1 MTTSPRLSTKREST
15 PPSVSDPA
23 LLHIHDRLH
32 QIDAKVVDLRSSILT
47 PDEYV
52 DRRNRQDE
60 FIRRE
65 FDGQRQVCSRI
76 ELNVGRTKN
85 DVTQL
90 KDGLTQLKSEMLQ
103 LRTHVSQLGSKEAYL
118 QSDITQLQSDVN
130 QLQLDVQK
138 LHTDV
143 CATRTDLSQIQT
155 IVSQL
160 RIDLMTLQRETSQN
174 FGLVFSRFS
183 AMESR
188 MKHMER
194 TRFNSLAQT
203 IHAPITPVPLVE
215 DDGSVRWPEYFPRTV
230 WKFWCLKKRNR
241 IHRLVEL
248 ADFYELEGY
257 QYWGRM
263 PHAHDSTFATDGNM
277 SDSSDSSDLPS
288 DLTRAEAARQ
298 YPEACHQA
306 LAATL
311 GLVYYKIRNEVGEG
325 PLGHHVSAA
334 HKRMQDEVTSINSSS
349 KQKPAKLSRRSNESS
364 PTNLHRIHIGPA
376 LDAKSIVSEG
386 LDRLGWNVHGSQMSD
401 DTMSKLKGIVS
412 DEVNSILLHALER
425 GRIRLQPGALE
436 PPQQS
441 PTNFSKLNI
450 RSRPNFDE
458 SPGTHDDEMVT
469 VSNTVP
475 TEIISPR
482 SPDEGRQWI
491 PGRMSETPSPS
502 VREIRVLFY
511 VRYRSKS
518 PFYGDRSNGT
528 FRSHDF
534 ARWFTI
540 DSTSAPGDEG
550 KKVIGQKM
558 ALWKTKHHGY
568 VI

>member
-1 MTTSPRLSTKREST
+1 MMSAVERGLMRASSMTTSPRLSTKREST
-15 PPSVSDPA
+15 PPSVVSDPA

-32 QIDAKVVDLRSSILT
+32 QLDAKVIELRSSILT

-76 ELNVGRTKN
+76 ELNVGRTKS

-103 LRTHVSQLGSKEAYL
+103 LRTHVTQLGSKEAFL

-138 LHTDV
+138 LHADV
-143 CATRTDLSQIQT
+143 CATRTDLSQIQS

-160 RIDLMTLQRETSQN
+160 RIDLMTLRRETSQN

-215 DDGSVRWPEYFPRTV
+215 DDGSVRWPEYFPPTV

-241 IHRLVEL
+241 VHRLVEL

-263 PHAHDSTFATDGNM
+263 PHAHDATFATDGNM

-288 DLTRAEAARQ
+288 DLTRAEAARE

-325 PLGHHVSAA
+325 PLGHHVPAA
-334 HKRMQDEVTSINSSS
+334 HKRLQDEVGSINSSS
-349 KQKPAKLSRRSNESS
+349 RQKPAKLSRRSNESS
-364 PTNLHRIHIGPA
+364 PTNLRIHTGAA

-386 LDRLGWNVHGSQMSD
+386 LDKLGWNVHASQMSD

-412 DEVNSILLHALER
+412 DEVNTILLHALER
-425 GRIRLQPGALE
+425 GRIRLKPNAFE
-436 PPQQS
+436 RHQQS
-441 PTNFSKLNI
+441 PTNSSRLSI
-450 RSRPNFDE
+450 RARPNFDE
-458 SPGTHDDEMVT
+458 FAAPHDDDMAT
-469 VSNTVP
+469 IANTIP

-482 SPDEGRQWI
+482 SSGEDGRWI
-491 PGRMSETPSPS
+491 PGKMSETPSP
-502 VREIRVLFY
+502 
-511 VRYRSKS
+511 
-518 PFYGDRSNGT
+518 
-528 FRSHDF
+528 
-534 ARWFTI
+534 
-540 DSTSAPGDEG
+540 
-550 KKVIGQKM
+550 
-558 ALWKTKHHGY
+558 
-568 VI
+568 

>member
-1 MTTSPRLSTKREST
+1 
-15 PPSVSDPA
+15 
-23 LLHIHDRLH
+23 
-32 QIDAKVVDLRSSILT
+32 
-47 PDEYV
+47 
-52 DRRNRQDE
+52 
-60 FIRRE
+60 
-65 FDGQRQVCSRI
+65 
-76 ELNVGRTKN
+76 
-85 DVTQL
+85 
-90 KDGLTQLKSEMLQ
+90 MLQ

-248 ADFYELEGY
+248 AGFYELEGY

-288 DLTRAEAARQ
+288 
-298 YPEACHQA
+298 
-306 LAATL
+306 
-311 GLVYYKIRNEVGEG
+311 
-325 PLGHHVSAA
+325 
-334 HKRMQDEVTSINSSS
+334 
-349 KQKPAKLSRRSNESS
+349 
-364 PTNLHRIHIGPA
+364 
-376 LDAKSIVSEG
+376 
-386 LDRLGWNVHGSQMSD
+386 
-401 DTMSKLKGIVS
+401 
-412 DEVNSILLHALER
+412 
-425 GRIRLQPGALE
+425 
-436 PPQQS
+436 
-441 PTNFSKLNI
+441 FSCAQTYA
-450 RSRPNFDE
+450 
-458 SPGTHDDEMVT
+458 G
-469 VSNTVP
+469 
-475 TEIISPR
+475 
-482 SPDEGRQWI
+482 
-491 PGRMSETPSPS
+491 
-502 VREIRVLFY
+502 
-511 VRYRSKS
+511 
-518 PFYGDRSNGT
+518 
-528 FRSHDF
+528 
-534 ARWFTI
+534 
-540 DSTSAPGDEG
+540 
-550 KKVIGQKM
+550 
-558 ALWKTKHHGY
+558 
-568 VI
+568 

>member
-1 MTTSPRLSTKREST
+1 MK
-15 PPSVSDPA
+15 
-23 LLHIHDRLH
+23 
-32 QIDAKVVDLRSSILT
+32 
-47 PDEYV
+47 YV

-215 DDGSVRWPEYFPRTV
+215 DDGSFIDW
-230 WKFWCLKKRNR
+230 
-241 IHRLVEL
+241 VEL
-248 ADFYELEGY
+248 A
-257 QYWGRM
+257 
-263 PHAHDSTFATDGNM
+263 
-277 SDSSDSSDLPS
+277 
-288 DLTRAEAARQ
+288 
-298 YPEACHQA
+298 
-306 LAATL
+306 
-311 GLVYYKIRNEVGEG
+311 
-325 PLGHHVSAA
+325 AA

-436 PPQQS
+436 PRQQS
-441 PTNFSKLNI
+441 PTNFSRLNI

-458 SPGTHDDEMVT
+458 SPGIHDDEMVT

-482 SPDEGRQWI
+482 SPDEV
-491 PGRMSETPSPS
+491 PG
-502 VREIRVLFY
+502 V
-511 VRYRSKS
+511 
-518 PFYGDRSNGT
+518 
-528 FRSHDF
+528 
-534 ARWFTI
+534 
-540 DSTSAPGDEG
+540 
-550 KKVIGQKM
+550 
-558 ALWKTKHHGY
+558 
-568 VI
+568 

>member
-1 MTTSPRLSTKREST
+1 MRASSMTTSPRLSTKREST

-241 IHRLVEL
+241 SKYIKENGIERGAVV
-248 ADFYELEGY
+248 
-257 QYWGRM
+257 W
-263 PHAHDSTFATDGNM
+263 
-277 SDSSDSSDLPS
+277 
-288 DLTRAEAARQ
+288 
-298 YPEACHQA
+298 
-306 LAATL
+306 LAA
-311 GLVYYKIRNEVGEG
+311 
-325 PLGHHVSAA
+325 
-334 HKRMQDEVTSINSSS
+334 
-349 KQKPAKLSRRSNESS
+349 
-364 PTNLHRIHIGPA
+364 
-376 LDAKSIVSEG
+376 
-386 LDRLGWNVHGSQMSD
+386 
-401 DTMSKLKGIVS
+401 
-412 DEVNSILLHALER
+412 IL
-425 GRIRLQPGALE
+425 I
-436 PPQQS
+436 
-441 PTNFSKLNI
+441 
-450 RSRPNFDE
+450 
-458 SPGTHDDEMVT
+458 
-469 VSNTVP
+469 
-475 TEIISPR
+475 
-482 SPDEGRQWI
+482 
-491 PGRMSETPSPS
+491 
-502 VREIRVLFY
+502 
-511 VRYRSKS
+511 
-518 PFYGDRSNGT
+518 
-528 FRSHDF
+528 
-534 ARWFTI
+534 
-540 DSTSAPGDEG
+540 
-550 KKVIGQKM
+550 
-558 ALWKTKHHGY
+558 
-568 VI
+568 